1 MFLRH
6 MYACTV
12 RALFVFLC
20 RFSEVD
26 IQLDKRLYDAF
37 HAVCTYTSM
46 VKIAVFTKNSLL
58 KKLPETSRRI
68 WKLLEK
74 IILYMLFDN
83 LANSPRL

>member
-1 MFLRH
+1 MHRTPPTLMTCYVSQAYVC
-6 MYACTV
+6 MYCAV

-46 VKIAVFTKNSLL
+46 VKIAVFTKKFSV
-58 KKLPETSRRI
+58 KKASGN
-68 WKLLEK
+68 LEK
-74 IILYMLFDN
+74 NLEVVGFDG
-83 LANSPRL
+83 